1 WGGACRWV
9 ISFGSMGR
17 SATAFVARLAPK
29 FCTSSSCIG
38 RRSFSM
44 SATPCI
50 ESGRNPGL
58 GCVADLR
65 IDSWTKSWVPSPECI
80 LPLFVEYACSDLK
93 QKMCSALAP
102 PHLLAFYHPLA
113 DNLIDC

>member
-1 WGGACRWV
+1 MLHKRTQKHDFPELV
-9 ISFGSMGR
+9 LS
-17 SATAFVARLAPK
+17 VA
-29 FCTSSSCIG
+29 SDV
-38 RRSFSM
+38 
-44 SATPCI
+44 
-50 ESGRNPGL
+50 ESGRNRVL

-65 IDSWTKSWVPSPECI
+65 IDSWTKRWVPSPECI